1 MRAHSTN
8 TSVVKVSL
16 PARCRIPAKSPND
29 AKRDNPTTRPPDN
42 RRQRGFSLLETLTV
56 VAIISILAAST
67 VPAFAAYRG
76 RASAIAQAAQIRTV
90 FRAARMR
97 AITRNANA
105 GVRFARLG
113 SRWTYALYD
122 DGDGDG
128 IRSDDIAA
136 RVDRCFKQPS
146 ALLPD
151 FNIATVGLLS
161 VTVRDP
167 DGDPLPPAASPVQ
180 FGTASIC
187 SFSPN
192 GAATPG
198 TIYITSGE
206 GQLLAVRVLGASGR
220 VRTLRYN
227 GGSRR
232 WESS

>member
-1 MRAHSTN
+1 MTRIQTLNGRRGGRNHGDRRTAIGDRNHGDQR
-8 TSVVKVSL
+8 
-16 PARCRIPAKSPND
+16 PATGDR
-29 AKRDNPTTRPPDN
+29 TH
-42 RRQRGFSLLETLTV
+42 GFSLAEAITV
-56 VAIISILAAST
+56 VAIIGILAATT
-67 VPAFAAYRG
+67 VPAFAAYRR

-97 AITRNANA
+97 AISRNANA

-113 SRWTYALYD
+113 SSWTYALYD

-151 FNIATVGLLS
+151 FNIATVGVLP

-180 FGTASIC
+180 FGSASIC
-187 SFSPN
+187 SFSPT